1 MNQQTPKRYVLGH
14 APEELRR
21 LILQAVILRPV
32 TARLLHDAEIAP
44 GMRVLDLGC
53 GVGDV
58 TMLAAETVGP
68 SGSVIGIDRSAQ
80 AIALANERVRN
91 MQHRNITFAQCA
103 VEDYADVALFDAVI
117 GRYVLVHQ
125 SDPVGFL
132 RAVGESRRSNCLAKF
147 GAVLALIK

>member
-1 MNQQTPKRYVLGH
+1 MNQQTQKRYVLGH

-58 TMLAAETVGP
+58 TMLARRDGRTV
-68 SGSVIGIDRSAQ
+68 R
-80 AIALANERVRN
+80 
-91 MQHRNITFAQCA
+91 
-103 VEDYADVALFDAVI
+103 
-117 GRYVLVHQ
+117 
-125 SDPVGFL
+125 
-132 RAVGESRRSNCLAKF
+132 
-147 GAVLALIK
+147 